1 MKIREVKNQIIRR
14 HLRLDAKNNKREL
27 KLLRLQKGTPEQLEL
42 YKICMPL
49 NKWLMKVDTQLAL

>member
-1 MKIREVKNQIIRR
+1 MKIRKVKNQIIRR

-42 YKICMPL
+42 YKISIPL

>member
-1 MKIREVKNQIIRR
+1 MKIRKVKNQIIRR

-42 YKICMPL
+42 YKICIPL

>member
-1 MKIREVKNQIIRR
+1 MKIRKVKNQIIRR

-42 YKICMPL
+42 YKIRIPL

>member
-1 MKIREVKNQIIRR
+1 MKIRKVKNQIIRR

-27 KLLRLQKGTPEQLEL
+27 KLLRFQKGTPEQLEL
-42 YKICMPL
+42 YKICIPL

>member
-1 MKIREVKNQIIRR
+1 MKIRKVKNQIIRR

-42 YKICMPL
+42 YKICIPL
-49 NKWLMKVDTQLAL
+49 SKWLMKVDTQLAL